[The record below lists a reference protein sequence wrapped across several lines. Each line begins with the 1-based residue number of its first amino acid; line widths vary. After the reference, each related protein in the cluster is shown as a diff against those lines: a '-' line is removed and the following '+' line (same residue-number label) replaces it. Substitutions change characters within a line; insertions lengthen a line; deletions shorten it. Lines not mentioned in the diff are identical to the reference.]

1 MYNYSHTAMKQKYV
15 MLRCHTLTTT
25 TIQTIIPPKTVNAYV
40 ITHKIVATTIAL
52 FRYSLSVAK
61 HPYSVHRHVAI

>member
-1 MYNYSHTAMKQKYV
+1 

-40 ITHKIVATTIAL
+40 VTHKIVATTIAL